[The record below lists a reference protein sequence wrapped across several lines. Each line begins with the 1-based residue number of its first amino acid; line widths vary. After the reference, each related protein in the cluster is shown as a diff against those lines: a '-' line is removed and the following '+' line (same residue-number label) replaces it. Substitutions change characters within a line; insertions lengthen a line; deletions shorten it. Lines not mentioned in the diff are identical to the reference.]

1 MLHNNITNV
10 FCILMLLFILIMFIV
25 TTIFDH
31 EFGPVI
37 MIAILV
43 SFTGAL
49 SGIVITREN
58 DDKII
63 SKLIGIE
70 KKLNIV
76 KPVNSSID
84 PTSQNLNIRSI
95 SKYTFAMS
103 TIYVVAGIMLIIIL
117 PLYGHILGA
126 VVIVLAIWQAI
137 KTIVIRN

>member
-1 MLHNNITNV
+1 MLRSKIIGV
-10 FCILMLLFILIMFIV
+10 FCIFMILFILFIFIV
-25 TTIFDH
+25 AMSFDH

-37 MIAILV
+37 MIAVLV
-43 SFTGAL
+43 SFTGTL
-49 SGIVITREN
+49 SGIIITREN

-76 KPVNSSID
+76 KPANSNID
-84 PTSQNLNIRSI
+84 STSQNLNIRSI

-137 KTIVIRN
+137 ETIVIRN